1 MKNLTHI
8 DEILSLKIVEFSN
21 INFLNVE
28 PYFSDIYIQHKNVKP
43 IILVH

>member
-8 DEILSLKIVEFSN
+8 DENFKKLLNKVLFLKIAEFSN

-28 PYFSDIYIQHKNVKP
+28 AYFSFIFIY
-43 IILVH
+43 LA